1 MPDDAGPHDSTTSTD
16 RTGGSTHVGATL
28 SHHRSRELLTEVRD
42 RVEGIVAET
51 RDRMDELLDAV
62 IAVSSGLELDNTLRQ
77 IVQAAINLVDAKY
90 GALGV
95 LAPDGSLSQFVNV
108 GIDDDTRDLI
118 GPLPTGRGVLGAVIE
133 ADKPLR
139 LQDLSKHPMSV
150 GFPSHHPPMRTF
162 LGVPVRARNETYGR
176 LYLTEKNG
184 GGEFTRDDE
193 IVVQALAGAAGIA
206 VDNARL
212 YEAARRRQRWLE
224 ATGEVTAELLA
235 GTDAAEA
242 LQLIANRAQELSGAD
257 FTLIALPEDL
267 EAESADVTE
276 LVIAVSV
283 GLDTDTFTTRIPVA
297 GSTTGAVFTDHV
309 PRNVPKL
316 AYDLTD
322 RFGPALAL
330 PLGAGE
336 AISGVLLTV
345 RLPGSPPFD
354 ESEMQL
360 VATFADQAALALQRA
375 EDQVTQ
381 RELEVLEDRD
391 RIARDLHDHV
401 IQRLFAVGLAMQSTH
416 RREKSPRQAARLAE
430 HIDQLHDVIQEIRTS
445 IFDLQADPAGAKTL
459 RNGVQELITELTEE
473 SGIRTTVRMGGP
485 VNAVPPTLGQ
495 HALAV
500 VREALSNAVRHAAA
514 TEVVITVSVGKELV
528 IEVIDDG
535 AGIPPT
541 VARSGLLNLETR
553 ATEVGGACTVSLNN
567 TGGTRVVW
575 SAPLQPS

>member
-1 MPDDAGPHDSTTSTD
+1 M
-16 RTGGSTHVGATL
+16 
-28 SHHRSRELLTEVRD
+28 
-42 RVEGIVAET
+42 
-51 RDRMDELLDAV
+51 
-62 IAVSSGLELDNTLRQ
+62 
-77 IVQAAINLVDAKY
+77 
-90 GALGV
+90 
-95 LAPDGSLSQFVNV
+95 
-108 GIDDDTRDLI
+108 
-118 GPLPTGRGVLGAVIE
+118 
-133 ADKPLR
+133 
-139 LQDLSKHPMSV
+139 
-150 GFPSHHPPMRTF
+150 
-162 LGVPVRARNETYGR
+162 
-176 LYLTEKNG
+176 
-184 GGEFTRDDE
+184 
-193 IVVQALAGAAGIA
+193 
-206 VDNARL
+206 
-212 YEAARRRQRWLE
+212 
-224 ATGEVTAELLA
+224 
-235 GTDAAEA
+235 
-242 LQLIANRAQELSGAD
+242 
-257 FTLIALPEDL
+257 
-267 EAESADVTE
+267 
-276 LVIAVSV
+276 
-283 GLDTDTFTTRIPVA
+283 
-297 GSTTGAVFTDHV
+297 GAVFTDHL

-316 AYDLTD
+316 AFDLTD

-345 RLPGSPPFD
+345 RLPGSPVFD
-354 ESEMQL
+354 ESGDCNWWRRSPTRPRWRCSGRKTQ
-360 VATFADQAALALQRA
+360 VA
-375 EDQVTQ
+375 Q

-445 IFDLQADPAGAKTL
+445 IFDLQADPADAKSL

-495 HALAV
+495 HTLAV
-500 VREALSNAVRHAAA
+500 VREAVSNAVRHAAA

-567 TGGTRVVW
+567 SGGTRVVW